1 MHEERKC
8 CIWVKSLI
16 FKQKEHFF
24 ITRFYDTGAIV
35 YYLKAIPWEVPD
47 FSIDKYFDKLVAIHH
62 LIQREGYIDVPFHMF
77 FITAR
82 NSIP

>member
-1 MHEERKC
+1 MREVGWHIVE
-8 CIWVKSLI
+8 
-16 FKQKEHFF
+16 QKEHFF

-62 LIQREGYIDVPFHMF
+62 LIQREGYLDVPFHMF
-77 FITAR
+77 FIRAHKG
-82 NSIP
+82 